1 MFLSRLDK
9 RAVLPKSI
17 VHPSKAHAVMNNMNS
32 QHYLILAEIEFW
44 RNTLRTSKNSVT
56 EADQERMHQA
66 LILAQNKL
74 IVFEMTA
81 PLSALNEGVSVA
93 YH

>member
-1 MFLSRLDK
+1 MS
-9 RAVLPKSI
+9 
-17 VHPSKAHAVMNNMNS
+17 S

-44 RNTLRTSKNSVT
+44 RDTLRSSKGTVT
-56 EADQERMHQA
+56 EVEQERMHQA

-74 IVFEMTA
+74 IAYEMTT
-81 PLSALNEGVSVA
+81 SQGNKMEGASVA

>member
-1 MFLSRLDK
+1 MS
-9 RAVLPKSI
+9 
-17 VHPSKAHAVMNNMNS
+17 S

-44 RNTLRTSKNSVT
+44 RDTLRNTKGTVT
-56 EADQERMHQA
+56 EVEQERMHQA

-74 IVFEMTA
+74 IAYEMIT
-81 PLSALNEGVSVA
+81 PQGGIMESVSVA

>member
-1 MFLSRLDK
+1 MPVSCLDK

-17 VHPSKAHAVMNNMNS
+17 VHPSKAQTVMNKMNS

-44 RNTLRTSKNSVT
+44 RDTLRTLEDSIT
-56 EADQERMHQA
+56 EAEQERMHQA

-74 IVFEMTA
+74 IAFEMTA
-81 PLSALNEGVSVA
+81 PRSALNAEMSVA